1 MYEQMAYLCK
11 NLADISD
18 RFCFITTLFDLTYV
32 IQWLIILMRNKLARD
47 DTGLLMRE

>member
-18 RFCFITTLFDLTYV
+18 RFCFITSLFDLLNLCNPMANN
-32 IQWLIILMRNKLARD
+32 IHAK
-47 DTGLLMRE
+47 